1 MTNHHRDRGNRRAND
16 RIFIES
22 GVAADALPLRPLQ
35 RQEKPPRNFAF
46 TTSAIVPSVCHQIVT
61 ILSES

>member
-16 RIFIES
+16 RIFIEL

-46 TTSAIVPSVCHQIVT
+46 TTSAIVSSAAT
-61 ILSES
+61 RLSRF